1 MPIEINQLNIKSN
14 VVQGAPGAA
23 ATRAQEAPPAKKD
36 TCVPGGPQLGADDKT
51 VAQRT
56 RLLRDAINQM
66 QER

>member
-1 MPIEINQLNIKSN
+1 MPIEIAQLNIKSN
-14 VVQGAPGAA
+14 VVQGASGAGAA
-23 ATRAQEAPPAKKD
+23 RAQEAAPVKKD